1 MNDNTSKK
9 QISIN
14 MLANIVS
21 YSTNAGI
28 AFLLTPF
35 LIDKLGKETYS
46 FYPIANTIVSYMS
59 ILTNALNAVA
69 SRFVTVEIVKENKSE
84 ADKYF
89 SSTLAAN
96 LIMSCILALPMAL
109 IVIFLDKIM
118 DVPINEV
125 ASIKMLFSLVFTAA
139 IMNICASVFGIAT
152 FAKNRIDLRSLREL
166 VTAIIK
172 VILFVT
178 LYKFFSPTI
187 FYVGVVALAVAIVNV
202 CFQIGYTKYLLP
214 DIHLSRSNIS
224 LSHTKKLL
232 GSSTWNAINSFG
244 NVMLAGMTLILAN
257 IIFGA
262 NSSGTFSIVYT
273 VPQFMSGIISMLVG
287 VFFPVMTYRYAQKD
301 KDGLCY
307 EIATSQK
314 LIGSIGCAIIATFGA
329 FSQPFFQLWTPSE
342 NSIVLSKLTILVLVP
357 YIFISCFWTLTNI
370 IIVVDKLKFPAIAN
384 LVLGILNIV
393 LSFMAKW
400 LFGLAD
406 ICLPII
412 SGILQIVWIGVIIP
426 KYISNILKIKPW
438 NVYTP
443 FIWLALCTTITTAL
457 IRQLTLVLHINNWGR
472 FILYGGITGIIV
484 LVIFI
489 SISFGKRPDVLIRT
503 YLKREK

>member
-178 LYKFFSPTI
+178 
-187 FYVGVVALAVAIVNV
+187 
-202 CFQIGYTKYLLP
+202 
-214 DIHLSRSNIS
+214 S
-224 LSHTKKLL
+224 L
-232 GSSTWNAINSFG
+232 
-244 NVMLAGMTLILAN
+244 
-257 IIFGA
+257 
-262 NSSGTFSIVYT
+262 
-273 VPQFMSGIISMLVG
+273 
-287 VFFPVMTYRYAQKD
+287 
-301 KDGLCY
+301 
-307 EIATSQK
+307 
-314 LIGSIGCAIIATFGA
+314 
-329 FSQPFFQLWTPSE
+329 
-342 NSIVLSKLTILVLVP
+342 
-357 YIFISCFWTLTNI
+357 
-370 IIVVDKLKFPAIAN
+370 
-384 LVLGILNIV
+384 
-393 LSFMAKW
+393 
-400 LFGLAD
+400 
-406 ICLPII
+406 
-412 SGILQIVWIGVIIP
+412 
-426 KYISNILKIKPW
+426 
-438 NVYTP
+438 
-443 FIWLALCTTITTAL
+443 
-457 IRQLTLVLHINNWGR
+457 
-472 FILYGGITGIIV
+472 
-484 LVIFI
+484 
-489 SISFGKRPDVLIRT
+489 
-503 YLKREK
+503 